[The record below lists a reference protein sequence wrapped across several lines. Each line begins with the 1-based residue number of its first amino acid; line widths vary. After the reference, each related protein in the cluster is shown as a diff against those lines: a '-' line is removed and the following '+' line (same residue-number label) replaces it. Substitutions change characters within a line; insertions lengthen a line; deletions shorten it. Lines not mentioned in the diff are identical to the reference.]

1 MACNLRPTSLM
12 AANARW
18 GDREQGFLDA
28 ESLARR
34 IVARERDGLAP
45 EGGSRVDAI

>member
-34 IVARERDGLAP
+34 IVARERDGHGP
-45 EGGSRVDAI
+45 EGGSRVGAV

>member
-1 MACNLRPTSLM
+1 M

-28 ESLARR
+28 ETLARR
-34 IVARERDGLAP
+34 IVARERGVIPRA
-45 EGGSRVDAI
+45 EGGSLDRS

>member
-1 MACNLRPTSLM
+1 M

-28 ESLARR
+28 ETLARQVVR
-34 IVARERDGLAP
+34 RKQDPIGA
-45 EGGSRVDAI
+45 EGGTVVVDR

>member
-1 MACNLRPTSLM
+1 M

-28 ESLARR
+28 ETLARR
-34 IVARERDGLAP
+34 IVARAGATTGSL
-45 EGGSRVDAI
+45 EGGSIEAG

>member
-1 MACNLRPTSLM
+1 M

-28 ESLARR
+28 ETLARR
-34 IVARERDGLAP
+34 VARSEQDPIGA
-45 EGGSRVDAI
+45 EGGTVVADR